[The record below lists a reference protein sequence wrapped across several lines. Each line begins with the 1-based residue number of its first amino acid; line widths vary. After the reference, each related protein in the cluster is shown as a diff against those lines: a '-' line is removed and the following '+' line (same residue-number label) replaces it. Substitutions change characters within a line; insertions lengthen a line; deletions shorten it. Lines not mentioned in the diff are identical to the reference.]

1 MGFRG
6 IPNNRGRL
14 LQDLIEGSKKW
25 VLGAMDFDAQQ
36 QVQPQISGSER
47 LMWAGRPKRGLLLR
61 REDVFVI
68 PVSILW
74 CGMAIS
80 FAVAAH
86 SSGAPWFFDVVA
98 LFFVAVGL
106 HFVLGRFIHDALFRR
121 CTYYGISSERVIIVT
136 TLFGRRVRSLNL
148 RTLTDLSLSE
158 GSGGRGTI
166 TFGQASSWG
175 WWHAGA
181 GFPGMGPD
189 VPRFDTIS
197 DAKRVYDI
205 LLQVQRGAS

>member
-1 MGFRG
+1 M
-6 IPNNRGRL
+6 
-14 LQDLIEGSKKW
+14 
-25 VLGAMDFDAQQ
+25 
-36 QVQPQISGSER
+36 
-47 LMWAGRPKRGLLLR
+47 
-61 REDVFVI
+61 
-68 PVSILW
+68 
-74 CGMAIS
+74 
-80 FAVAAH
+80 
-86 SSGAPWFFDVVA
+86 
-98 LFFVAVGL
+98 
-106 HFVLGRFIHDALFRR
+106 
-121 CTYYGISSERVIIVT
+121 IIVT
-136 TLFGRRVRSLNL
+136 TLFGRRVKSLNL

-166 TFGQASSWG
+166 TFGQASSWD